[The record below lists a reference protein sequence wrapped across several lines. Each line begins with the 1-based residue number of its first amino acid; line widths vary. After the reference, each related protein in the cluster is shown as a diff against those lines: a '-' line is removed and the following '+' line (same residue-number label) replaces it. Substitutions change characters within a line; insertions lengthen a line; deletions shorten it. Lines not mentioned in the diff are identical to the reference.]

1 MLISDRGW
9 LKNFWVIL
17 YLVFAPRLPE
27 KSSRDWNTPHPLQ
40 GQKRILD
47 AHWGIFDFSES
58 SPPLTRLWPISRGS
72 GKTLYA
78 GTTPAATH
86 IGEEVFID
94 RNHAGSGKSPLCSG
108 ASQFAA
114 GYAADRLWTG
124 PGANLQGKCSPVFP
138 LTIVVWK
145 HKGWGRSA
153 ARQDMTAET
162 PVNFG
167 TNEHPHKATRIL
179 ITYWA
184 IDCYADFN
192 SPSNMLTP
200 IKN

>member
-1 MLISDRGW
+1 MLIEDDSKIFGS
-9 LKNFWVIL
+9 FSIL
-17 YLVFAPRLPE
+17 FSPPDCP
-27 KSSRDWNTPHPLQ
+27 KSSRETEILRTPIR
-40 GQKRILD
+40 GQKLILD
-47 AHWGIFDFSES
+47 SHWGIFDFSDS
-58 SPPLTRLWPISRGS
+58 SPPLTRLCPISRVS

-184 IDCYADFN
+184 IDCYAD
-192 SPSNMLTP
+192 LTRYSICSLP
-200 IKN
+200 